1 MFHYTH
7 LWLIAGAALPLA
19 GAAGEG
25 LPIAS
30 YQADLEAF
38 QARRAAAGGPDF
50 SPADRALMEQAG
62 ADLARSM
69 PEPGLRVGEL
79 APDFTLPNAKGEPV
93 RLSERLARGPVVL
106 SFYRG
111 AWCPYCNLQLRGLQ
125 QSLPAFER
133 LGAQLIAVT
142 PQQPDRSL
150 AQVEADGYRFE
161 ILSDLDSRVM
171 RAYQLYFDVPPELS
185 QLYHRRLGLDLA
197 EYNGP
202 GRYLLP
208 VPGTYVLDPEGRV
221 RAAFA
226 DTDYTRRMEPAV
238 ILETLRQLAGGET
251 P

>member
-1 MFHYTH
+1 MFHYNH
-7 LWLIAGAALPLA
+7 LWLIAGFALPLP
-19 GAAGEG
+19 GASGER
-25 LPIAS
+25 LSVAS
-30 YQADLEAF
+30 YRADLETF
-38 QARRAAAGGPDF
+38 QAERAAAGGPDF
-50 SPADRALMEQAG
+50 SAADRALMQQASD
-62 ADLARSM
+62 DLARTM
-69 PEPGLRVGEL
+69 PEPGLRVGDL
-79 APDFTLPNAKGEPV
+79 APDFTLPNAKETPV
-93 RLSERLARGPVVL
+93 RLYERLARGPVVL

-142 PQQPDRSL
+142 PQRPDRSL

-161 ILSDLDSRVM
+161 ILSDLDSSVM
-171 RAYQLYFDVPPELS
+171 RAYRLYFEVPPTLS
-185 QLYHRRLGLDLA
+185 DLYQRKLGLDLA

-208 VPGTYVLDPEGRV
+208 VPGTYVLDSQGRV

-226 DTDYTRRMEPAV
+226 DTDYTRRMEPAE
-238 ILETLRQLAGGET
+238 ILAALEQLAGES